1 MVATLRVVLD
11 QLVAPSEPEGAEA
24 SRELARALVLGAP
37 SGCEVE
43 AIAPA
48 GGLDGALDAVPGLA
62 GVRRT
67 ALPRRELAAALQLGV
82 GTGIGGGM
90 IHSPSLFAPLV
101 RHDRVHDHDQTVVT
115 VWDLR
120 PWESPAELPRAVA
133 AWHKAMLKRAVK
145 HADAVVV
152 PTHSLAARLLE
163 IAPGLRD
170 RVRVIAGASP
180 LGFAVPTDEV
190 GRRRSLGVP
199 EGYVLLAGGPLGSEG
214 LDAGLAAVASS
225 GVDLPVVVID
235 VEEGHEPA
243 VADLA
248 FAAGLP
254 ERALHVRGVLSSE
267 DRAAVFG
274 AAVALVAPS
283 RRAAFPWRVVDA
295 LTLGVPVIAASS
307 AVHDEVVFDGG
318 ELVSATGTGE
328 LSEGLGAAVAA
339 GLGSTA
345 AAERLAVLAGDRG
358 RAFSWRGAADKVW
371 MLHAEL

>member
-11 QLVAPSEPEGAEA
+11 QVVAPTEPELAEA
-24 SRELARALVLGAP
+24 SRELAKALVTGAP
-37 SGCEVE
+37 AGCEVE

-48 GGLDGALDAVPGLA
+48 GGDEAMLAAVAGLA

-67 ALPRRELAAALQLGV
+67 ALQRRELAAALQLGV

-115 VWDLR
+115 IWDLR
-120 PWESPAELPRAVA
+120 PWEAPAELPRAVV
-133 AWHKAMLKRAVK
+133 AWHKAMLKRAAK

-152 PTHSLAARLLE
+152 PTHSLAVRLAELAP
-163 IAPGLRD
+163 IAD

-180 LGFAVPTDEV
+180 LGFAVPSDEV
-190 GRRRSLGVP
+190 GRRRALDLP
-199 EGYVLLAGGPLGSEG
+199 EGFVLLSGGPQASDG
-214 LDAGLAAVASS
+214 LDAGLAAVAASR
-225 GVDLPVVVID
+225 VDLPVVVID
-235 VEEGHEPA
+235 VEEGHEPT
-243 VADLA
+243 VADIA
-248 FAAGLP
+248 SAAGLP
-254 ERALHVRGVLSSE
+254 ERTLHVRGSLDAA

-274 AAVALVAPS
+274 AAVAFIAPS

-295 LTLGVPVIAASS
+295 LTLGVPVVAASS
-307 AVHDEVVFDGG
+307 AVHQEVVFDGG
-318 ELVSATGTGE
+318 VLVEGTDAST
-328 LSEGLGAAVAA
+328 LAEGMGAALAA

-345 AAERLAVLAGDRG
+345 AADRLAVLAGDRG
-358 RAFSWRGAADKVW
+358 RAFSWREAADKVW

>member
-11 QLVAPSEPEGAEA
+11 QLVAPTEPELAEA
-24 SRELARALVLGAP
+24 SRELARALVIGAP
-37 SGCEVE
+37 AGCEVE
-43 AIAPA
+43 AIAPS
-48 GGLDGALDAVPGLA
+48 GSDALSGAVPGLA

-120 PWESPAELPRAVA
+120 PWESPAELPRGVA

-152 PTHSLAARLLE
+152 PTHSLAGRLLE
-163 IAPGLRD
+163 IAPGLGD

-180 LGFAVPTDEV
+180 SGFAVPVDEI
-190 GRRRSLGVP
+190 GRRRELGLP
-199 EGYVLLAGGPLGSEG
+199 EGFVMIAGGALASEG
-214 LDAGLAAVASS
+214 LDAGFAAVAAS
-225 GVDLPVVVID
+225 GVDLPVVVLD
-235 VEEGHEPA
+235 VEEGHEPL
-243 VADLA
+243 VAEVA
-248 FAAGLP
+248 SAAGIP
-254 ERALHVRGVLSSE
+254 ERRLHVRGVLSVA
-267 DRAAVFG
+267 DRAAAFG
-274 AAVALVAPS
+274 GAVALVAPS

-295 LTLGVPVIAASS
+295 LTLGVPVIAAAS

-318 ELVSATGTGE
+318 VLVAGSDAST
-328 LSEGLGAAVAA
+328 LAAGLGSALADA
-339 GLGSTA
+339 LGSTA
-345 AAERLAVLAGDRG
+345 AADRLGVLAGDRG
-358 RAFSWRGAADKVW
+358 RAFSWREAADKVW
-371 MLHAEL
+371 ALHAEL